1 MNPILKSFSTYEIT
15 PRGWMKKQLEI
26 QAESLSGNLHRV
38 WRDVRDSRWIG
49 GDAEGWERVPYW
61 LDGFIP
67 LAFLLRDEEKMAVA
81 RKYVDAI
88 LDGQQEDG
96 WICPC
101 SFEARKN
108 YDMWALIL
116 LSKVLVVW
124 YSATEDE
131 RVEPALRRAMKNF
144 YDGLKDGSL
153 NVAWWAKAR
162 WFESFFALSWLYERG
177 REDWIVE
184 LAQMLHDRGADY
196 ISFEER
202 WKVPLNKWTFETHVV
217 NAAMAV
223 KGESAGA
230 QLRGLKNDAVSERL
244 WRTLMKYNGM
254 PVGMFTGDECLSGL
268 SPVQGVEL
276 CAVVELMFSMEV
288 LGRTFGKSIWFDRLE
303 KLAFNALPA
312 TISEDMWS
320 HQYVQLSNQI
330 ACEKFEGN
338 PPFRTNGR
346 EAHMFGLEPN
356 FGCCTANFNQGWPK
370 LCESSF
376 ARSAK
381 GIASCVFV
389 PAQIDTTINGARVSV
404 ALDTAYPFRGNLT
417 YTVRTDRDVEFDL
430 DIRIPSN
437 VTSMTVDGEEITA
450 RRGFATVRRVWSGET
465 TLTVTLTFA
474 PKLVNRPHSLK
485 TAEYGPLVFALKI
498 ENQKKKIEYV
508 AKDVERTYP
517 YCDWSISPTSD
528 WQFGFADSELIPVE
542 HPEQESAFTE
552 CSPMLTLRANLVPIH
567 WGYRDGY
574 TGVCAKTPKSRIPQG
589 EAREV
594 ELYPYGCAKLRM
606 TEMPLIKTK

>member
-1 MNPILKSFSTYEIT
+1 
-15 PRGWMKKQLEI
+15 
-26 QAESLSGNLHRV
+26 
-38 WRDVRDSRWIG
+38 
-49 GDAEGWERVPYW
+49 
-61 LDGFIP
+61 
-67 LAFLLRDEEKMAVA
+67 
-81 RKYVDAI
+81 
-88 LDGQQEDG
+88 
-96 WICPC
+96 
-101 SFEARKN
+101 
-108 YDMWALIL
+108 
-116 LSKVLVVW
+116 
-124 YSATEDE
+124 
-131 RVEPALRRAMKNF
+131 MKNF

-196 ISFEER
+196 TSFEER

-230 QLRGLKNDAVSERL
+230 QLRGLKNDAVPERL

-254 PVGMFTGDECLSGL
+254 PVGIFTGDECLSGL

-288 LGRTFGKSIWFDRLE
+288 LGRTFGKSVWFDRLE

-465 TLTVTLTFA
+465 TLAVTLTFA

>member
-1 MNPILKSFSTYEIT
+1 
-15 PRGWMKKQLEI
+15 
-26 QAESLSGNLHRV
+26 
-38 WRDVRDSRWIG
+38 
-49 GDAEGWERVPYW
+49 
-61 LDGFIP
+61 
-67 LAFLLRDEEKMAVA
+67 
-81 RKYVDAI
+81 
-88 LDGQQEDG
+88 
-96 WICPC
+96 
-101 SFEARKN
+101 
-108 YDMWALIL
+108 
-116 LSKVLVVW
+116 
-124 YSATEDE
+124 
-131 RVEPALRRAMKNF
+131 
-144 YDGLKDGSL
+144 
-153 NVAWWAKAR
+153 
-162 WFESFFALSWLYERG
+162 
-177 REDWIVE
+177 
-184 LAQMLHDRGADY
+184 
-196 ISFEER
+196 
-202 WKVPLNKWTFETHVV
+202 
-217 NAAMAV
+217 MAV

-230 QLRGLKNDAVSERL
+230 ELRGLKNDAVPEKL

-254 PVGMFTGDECLSGL
+254 AAGIFTGDECLSGL
-268 SPVQGVEL
+268 SPVQGCEL
-276 CAVVELMFSMEV
+276 CAVVELMFSMET
-288 LGRTFGKSIWFDRLE
+288 LGQVFGKSTWFDRLE
-303 KLAFNALPA
+303 KVAFNALPA

-389 PAQIDTTINGARVSV
+389 PTQIDTTINGARVSV
-404 ALDTAYPFRGNLT
+404 ALDTAYPFRGNLM

-465 TLTVTLTFA
+465 TLAVTLTFA

-552 CSPMLTLRANLVPIH
+552 CSPMLTLRANLVPIN

-589 EAREV
+589 ETREV

>member
-465 TLTVTLTFA
+465 TLAVTLTFA

-542 HPEQESAFTE
+542 YPEQESAFTE
-552 CSPMLTLRANLVPIH
+552 CSPMLTLRANMVPIN

>member
-1 MNPILKSFSTYEIT
+1 MKPILTPFQTYEIT

-177 REDWIVE
+177 HEDWIVE

-254 PVGMFTGDECLSGL
+254 PVGIFTGDECLSGL

-404 ALDTAYPFRGNLT
+404 ALDTSYPFRGNLT

-465 TLTVTLTFA
+465 TLAVTLTFA

-542 HPEQESAFTE
+542 HPEQESAFAE
-552 CSPMLTLRANLVPIH
+552 CSPMLTLRANLVPIN

-574 TGVCAKTPKSRIPQG
+574 TNVCAKTPKSRIPQG
-589 EAREV
+589 EVREV

>member
-1 MNPILKSFSTYEIT
+1 MKPILKPFQTYEIT

-67 LAFLLRDEEKMAVA
+67 LAFLLRDKEKIAVA
-81 RKYVDAI
+81 KKYIDAI
-88 LDGQQEDG
+88 FAGQQEDG

-101 SFEARKN
+101 TLEERPT
-108 YDMWALIL
+108 YDMWGLIL

-124 YSATEDE
+124 YGATEDE

-144 YDGLKDGSL
+144 YDGMKDGSL
-153 NVAWWAKAR
+153 SVNRWAKAR
-162 WFESFFALSWLYERG
+162 WFEAFFALSWLDERG
-177 REDWIVE
+177 HEVWIVE
-184 LAQMLHDRGADY
+184 LAQMLHDVGSDY
-196 ISFEER
+196 TTFEEL

-223 KGESAGA
+223 KGECAGIE
-230 QLRGLKNDAVSERL
+230 LRGLKNDAVPEQL
-244 WRTLMKYNGM
+244 WHTLMKYNGM
-254 PVGMFTGDECLSGL
+254 PVGIFTGDECLSGL

-288 LGRTFGKSIWFDRLE
+288 LGRAFGKSVWFDRLE

-330 ACEKFEGN
+330 ACEKFGGN
-338 PPFRTNGR
+338 PPFRTNGK
-346 EAHMFGLEPN
+346 EANMFGLEPN
-356 FGCCTANFNQGWPK
+356 YGCCTANFNQGWPK
-370 LCESSF
+370 LCESAF
-376 ARSAK
+376 ARSAR

-389 PAQIDTTINGARVSV
+389 PAQIDTTLKDAHVSV
-404 ALDTAYPFRGNLT
+404 ALDTAFPFRNRLT
-417 YTVRTDRDVEFDL
+417 YTVKTDRPTEFDL
-430 DIRIPSN
+430 DIRVPSYA
-437 VTSMTVDGEEITA
+437 TCMKIDGKTVQA
-450 RRGFATVRRVWSGET
+450 KRGFATVRRVWSDET
-465 TLTVTLTFA
+465 TIEVELTLT
-474 PKLVNRPHSLK
+474 PKLVNRPHALK
-485 TAEYGPLVFALKI
+485 CAEYGPLVFALKI
-498 ENQKKKIEYV
+498 ENEKKKIEYE
-508 AKDVERTYP
+508 AKGVDRTFP

-528 WQFGFADSELIPVE
+528 WQFGFADDTLTPTL
-542 HPEQESAFTE
+542 HPECESAFPE
-552 CSPMLTLRANLVPIH
+552 SNPMLTLRATLVPLD
-567 WGYRDGY
+567 WGYREGY
-574 TGVCAKTPKSRIPQG
+574 TNVCAMTPKSRKPKG
-589 EAREV
+589 EPISV

-606 TEMPLIKTK
+606 TEMPLIK

>member
-1 MNPILKSFSTYEIT
+1 MKPILTPFQTYEIT

-81 RKYVDAI
+81 KKYIDAI
-88 LDGQQEDG
+88 LAGQQEDG

-101 SFEARKN
+101 SLEARKT

-254 PVGMFTGDECLSGL
+254 PVGIFTGDECLSGL

-370 LCESSF
+370 LCESAF

-404 ALDTAYPFRGNLT
+404 ALDTSYPFRGNLT
-417 YTVRTDRDVEFDL
+417 YTVKTDRDVEFDL

-450 RRGFATVRRVWSGET
+450 GRGFATVRRVWSGET
-465 TLTVTLTFA
+465 TVTVTLTFA

-498 ENQKKKIEYV
+498 ENVKKKIEYE
-508 AKDVERTYP
+508 AKGVDRTYP
-517 YCDWSISPTSD
+517 YCDWSISPVSD

-542 HPEQESAFTE
+542 HPEQESAFAE
-552 CSPMLTLRANLVPIH
+552 CSPMLTLRANMVPIN

-574 TGVCAKTPKSRIPQG
+574 TNVCAKTPKSRIPQG

-606 TEMPLIKTK
+606 TEMPLIKAK

>member
-1 MNPILKSFSTYEIT
+1 MKPILQAFKTYEIA

-26 QAESLSGNLHRV
+26 QAESLSGELYKV
-38 WRDVRDSRWIG
+38 WRDVRDSKWIG

-61 LDGFIP
+61 LDCFIP

-217 NAAMAV
+217 NA
-223 KGESAGA
+223 EI
-230 QLRGLKNDAVSERL
+230 
-244 WRTLMKYNGM
+244 
-254 PVGMFTGDECLSGL
+254 
-268 SPVQGVEL
+268 
-276 CAVVELMFSMEV
+276 
-288 LGRTFGKSIWFDRLE
+288 GR
-303 KLAFNALPA
+303 
-312 TISEDMWS
+312 
-320 HQYVQLSNQI
+320 
-330 ACEKFEGN
+330 
-338 PPFRTNGR
+338 
-346 EAHMFGLEPN
+346 
-356 FGCCTANFNQGWPK
+356 
-370 LCESSF
+370 
-376 ARSAK
+376 
-381 GIASCVFV
+381 ASCRE
-389 PAQIDTTINGARVSV
+389 RV
-404 ALDTAYPFRGNLT
+404 
-417 YTVRTDRDVEFDL
+417 
-430 DIRIPSN
+430 
-437 VTSMTVDGEEITA
+437 
-450 RRGFATVRRVWSGET
+450 
-465 TLTVTLTFA
+465 
-474 PKLVNRPHSLK
+474 
-485 TAEYGPLVFALKI
+485 
-498 ENQKKKIEYV
+498 
-508 AKDVERTYP
+508 
-517 YCDWSISPTSD
+517 
-528 WQFGFADSELIPVE
+528 
-542 HPEQESAFTE
+542 
-552 CSPMLTLRANLVPIH
+552 
-567 WGYRDGY
+567 
-574 TGVCAKTPKSRIPQG
+574 
-589 EAREV
+589 
-594 ELYPYGCAKLRM
+594 
-606 TEMPLIKTK
+606 

>member
-1 MNPILKSFSTYEIT
+1 MNPILKSFPTYEII

-196 ISFEER
+196 TSFEER

-230 QLRGLKNDAVSERL
+230 QLRGLKNDAVPERL

-254 PVGMFTGDECLSGL
+254 PVGIFTGDECLSGL

-288 LGRTFGKSIWFDRLE
+288 LGRTFGKSVWFDRLE

-389 PAQIDTTINGARVSV
+389 PTQIDTSINDARVSV

-465 TLTVTLTFA
+465 TLAVTLTFA
-474 PKLVNRPHSLK
+474 PKLVNRPYSLK
-485 TAEYGPLVFALKI
+485 TAEYGPLVFALKV

-508 AKDVERTYP
+508 AKDVERTFP

-542 HPEQESAFTE
+542 HPEQESAFSE
-552 CSPMLTLRANLVPIH
+552 CAPMLTLRANMVPIN

-589 EAREV
+589 ESREV

>member
-1 MNPILKSFSTYEIT
+1 MNPVLNSFQTYEMT
-15 PRGWMKKQLEI
+15 PRGWMRKQLEI

-67 LAFLLRDEEKMAVA
+67 LAFLLRDEEKIAVA
-81 RKYVDAI
+81 KKYIDAI
-88 LDGQQEDG
+88 LAGQQEDG

-101 SFEARKN
+101 TVEERPT
-108 YDMWALIL
+108 YDMWGLIL

-124 YSATEDE
+124 YRATEDA

-144 YDGLKDGSL
+144 YDGMKDGSL
-153 NVAWWAKAR
+153 TVNRWAKAR
-162 WFESFFALSWLYERG
+162 WFETFFALSWLDERG
-177 REDWIVE
+177 HEDWIVE
-184 LAQMLHDRGADY
+184 LAQMLHDVGADY
-196 ISFEER
+196 TSFEER

-230 QLRGLKNDAVSERL
+230 KLRGLKNDAVPERL

-254 PVGMFTGDECLSGL
+254 PVGIFTGDECLSGL

-288 LGRTFGKSIWFDRLE
+288 LGRTFGKSVWFDRLE

-330 ACEKFEGN
+330 ACEKFGGT
-338 PPFRTNGR
+338 PPFRTNGK
-346 EAHMFGLEPN
+346 EANMFGLEPN
-356 FGCCTANFNQGWPK
+356 YGCCTANFNQGWPK
-370 LCESSF
+370 LCESAF

-389 PAQIDTTINGARVSV
+389 PAQVDTTVNGARVSV
-404 ALDTAYPFRGNLT
+404 SLDTSYPFRGKLI
-417 YTVRTDRDVEFDL
+417 YTVKTDREVEFDL
-430 DIRIPSN
+430 DIRVPAFS
-437 VTSMTVDGEEITA
+437 TGMTINGEAIA
-450 RRGFATVRRVWSGET
+450 AKRGFATMRRVWSDET
-465 TLTVTLTFA
+465 TVTVDLTFA
-474 PKLVNRPHSLK
+474 PKLVNRPHALK

-498 ENQKKKIEYV
+498 GNEKKKIEYEARGV
-508 AKDVERTYP
+508 DRTFP
-517 YCDWSISPTSD
+517 YCDWSISPTSE
-528 WQFGFADSELIPVE
+528 WQFGFASDTLTPVE
-542 HPEQESAFTE
+542 HPEQESAFME
-552 CSPMLTLRANLVPIH
+552 VSPMLTLRANLVPLD

-574 TGVCAKTPKSRIPQG
+574 TNVCAMTPKSRKPQG
-589 EAREV
+589 EARKV

-606 TEMPLIKTK
+606 TEMPLIPKR